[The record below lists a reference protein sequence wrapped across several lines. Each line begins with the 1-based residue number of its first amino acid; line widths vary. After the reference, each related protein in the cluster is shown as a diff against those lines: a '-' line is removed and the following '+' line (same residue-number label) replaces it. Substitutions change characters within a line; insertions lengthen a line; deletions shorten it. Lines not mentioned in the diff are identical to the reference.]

1 MMMFQLRD
9 FDKCLSRINRA
20 NIFAMSA
27 VGVALVG
34 GVDYFTGNEVSFSL
48 FYVGPVAFA
57 TWYAGR
63 RLGIGIALLSCVVWY
78 FAEIGGDTGYSHP
91 AIPVWNAIVRLV
103 FFVIIGVLLSAL
115 RKSFYDV
122 QQLARTDVLTELYS
136 RRAFEERLRHDLS
149 LTQRRKGVLSLAYVD
164 LDGFKAVNDIRGH
177 AEGDRVLRATG
188 RALRGTARETDTAAR
203 IGGDEFALVLP
214 DTDRDGAERA
224 IAKLRRG
231 LQESLEAWPVTCSIG
246 VITFIHPAVSPES
259 AIAAADALMYEVK
272 HGGKNAVAYRVVDE
286 SGQQDAAANTLP
298 AAPR

>member
-9 FDKCLSRINRA
+9 FDKYLSRANRA
-20 NIFAMSA
+20 NILAMSA

-48 FYVGPVAFA
+48 FYLGPVALA

-63 RLGIGIALLSCVVWY
+63 KLGIGIALLSCVVWY
-78 FAEIGGDTGYSHP
+78 LAEIGGGTGYSHP
-91 AIPVWNAIVRLV
+91 IIPVWNAIVRLV
-103 FFVIIGVLLSAL
+103 FFVIIAVLLSAL
-115 RKSFYDV
+115 RKSFFDV

-177 AEGDRVLRATG
+177 AEGDLVLRATG
-188 RALRGTARETDTAAR
+188 RVLRGTVRETDTAAR

-214 DTDRDGAERA
+214 DTDRHGAERA
-224 IAKLRRG
+224 IAKLRSA
-231 LQESLEAWPVTCSIG
+231 LQEALEAWPVTCSIG
-246 VITFIHPAVSPES
+246 VVTFIHSAVSPES

-272 HGGKNAVAYRVVDE
+272 RGGKNAVAYRVVDE
-286 SGQQDAAANTLP
+286 SGQQGAAANTPP
-298 AAPR
+298 AVPG